1 MTDLLW
7 YPAKSQVLAL
17 VSPYQ
22 QERQHPPKLSLYAKF
37 NDNTMNSIVE
47 GESREMNRESE
58 DTPTTQWS
66 VERATSLLAGS
77 VVLFSLGMARV
88 HSNRWRFLT
97 AFVGANLL
105 MNAAIG
111 WCPTSLALRR
121 LGLPTAAQCA
131 RR

>member
-1 MTDLLW
+1 
-7 YPAKSQVLAL
+7 
-17 VSPYQ
+17 
-22 QERQHPPKLSLYAKF
+22 
-37 NDNTMNSIVE
+37 MNSIIE
-47 GESREMNRESE
+47 GERSKMDRDTE
-58 DTPTTQWS
+58 DTPITQWS

-88 HSNRWRFLT
+88 HSNRWHFLT

-105 MNAAIG
+105 MNAVIG